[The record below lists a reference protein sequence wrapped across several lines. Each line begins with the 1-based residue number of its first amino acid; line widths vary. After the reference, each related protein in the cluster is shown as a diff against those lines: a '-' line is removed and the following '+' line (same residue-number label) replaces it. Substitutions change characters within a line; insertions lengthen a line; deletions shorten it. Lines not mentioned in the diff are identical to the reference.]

1 MQTDLLNSWKKNEL
15 FFFCYCSQGDTAQ
28 IRAAIMAA
36 KQAEMERRKY
46 AGMDEETRRKAEKED
61 RLRKIEA
68 KMFEELAKDHLE
80 VLQQRNRE
88 KAVSV
93 G

>member
-1 MQTDLLNSWKKNEL
+1 
-15 FFFCYCSQGDTAQ
+15 
-28 IRAAIMAA
+28 MAA

>member
-1 MQTDLLNSWKKNEL
+1 
-15 FFFCYCSQGDTAQ
+15 
-28 IRAAIMAA
+28 MAA

-46 AGMDEETRRKAEKED
+46 AGMDEETRRKVEKED